1 MMLLKFRHQLS
12 FESVCREVADSI
24 SWQRFCRISFG
35 SRVPHPTTLMK
46 ITSRCGDVAVT
57 GLNQALLAKA
67 VEAKLVKTDKVR
79 ADTTVVEA
87 DVSYPTDSGLLA
99 KGVTRIAATIARVKA
114 VGEAVST
121 IVRYARLHPTAIA
134 QKVRVVIEHFRRNV
148 MDMLG
153 GEARAMVVT
162 SSRVEALSWSKK
174 MNDYLAVK
182 GYDDM
187 STLVAFSGS
196 LTDEDTGESITEVS
210 LNGRSDVARAFRE
223 EDAYRVLIVANK
235 FQTGFDEPRLMAM
248 YVDKEL
254 SGVATVQTLS
264 RLNRTYPGKTAP
276 MVVDFRNSPASI
288 EEDFK
293 LYYSDA
299 HVEGDVDPNALYT
312 IGDRLDTADLYSRDE
327 MDAVADA
334 FLAEA
339 GGESIAKVLSPIK
352 NRWSGRLRQAV
363 LSEEK
368 TKRQELEYFRADVLG
383 YRNAWQF
390 LSQIVD
396 YQDPDLHRRAILTT
410 LLARNLHV
418 DADEY
423 DDSYL

>member
-1 MMLLKFRHQLS
+1 
-12 FESVCREVADSI
+12 
-24 SWQRFCRISFG
+24 
-35 SRVPHPTTLMK
+35 
-46 ITSRCGDVAVT
+46 
-57 GLNQALLAKA
+57 
-67 VEAKLVKTDKVR
+67 
-79 ADTTVVEA
+79 
-87 DVSYPTDSGLLA
+87 
-99 KGVTRIAATIARVKA
+99 
-114 VGEAVST
+114 
-121 IVRYARLHPTAIA
+121 
-134 QKVRVVIEHFRRNV
+134 